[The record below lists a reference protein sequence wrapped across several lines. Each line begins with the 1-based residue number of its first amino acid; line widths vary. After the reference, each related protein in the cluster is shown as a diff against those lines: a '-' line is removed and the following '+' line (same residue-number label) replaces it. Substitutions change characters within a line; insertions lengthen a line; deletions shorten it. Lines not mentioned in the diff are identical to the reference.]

1 MCLFKFAASDPLYLR
16 DQSLVLVEP
25 CLSHGGFVVKSLS
38 QQLQLLLTN
47 QLLAQGHTPLM
58 LRLL

>member
-1 MCLFKFAASDPLYLR
+1 MAPRLLYLR
-16 DQSLVLVEP
+16 HQSLVLVEP
-25 CLSHGGFVVKSLS
+25 RLSHGGFVVKALS

-58 LRLL
+58 LCLF